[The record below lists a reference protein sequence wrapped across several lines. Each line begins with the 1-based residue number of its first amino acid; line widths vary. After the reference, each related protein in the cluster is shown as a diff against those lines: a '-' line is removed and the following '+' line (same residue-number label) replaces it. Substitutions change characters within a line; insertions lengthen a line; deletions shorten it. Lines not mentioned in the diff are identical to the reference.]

1 MEYECHL
8 NFGNIMGIQWEY
20 QPCCFFHRIIIG
32 DIFSDMSP
40 VYVMLVVP
48 EILGRASH
56 SFSGQP
62 MLTETQL
69 NNLLVRFTWGMDGL
83 LGVAGMV
90 FDSDEMDSDEM
101 DHTLIPYV

>member
-1 MEYECHL
+1 
-8 NFGNIMGIQWEY
+8 
-20 QPCCFFHRIIIG
+20 
-32 DIFSDMSP
+32 MSP

-48 EILGRASH
+48 EILGRANH

-69 NNLLVRFTWGMDGL
+69 NNLLLRFTWGMDGL

-90 FDSDEMDSDEM
+90 FDSDEMD
-101 DHTLIPYV
+101 HTLIPYV